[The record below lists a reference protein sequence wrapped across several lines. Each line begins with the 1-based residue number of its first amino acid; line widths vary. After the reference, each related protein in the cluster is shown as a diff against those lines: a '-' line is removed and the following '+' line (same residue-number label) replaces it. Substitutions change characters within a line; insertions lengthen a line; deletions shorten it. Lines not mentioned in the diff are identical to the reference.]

1 MKLKLREESN
11 LLIIMLELQ
20 NKNNSKMKRQ
30 IRQGVFETN
39 SSSTHS
45 ICIAKD
51 AELTIPKELHF
62 EFGEFGWEC
71 NTLQS
76 VDEKASYLYTGLI
89 ANKRNEDAYKI
100 ISILKDKGIEVT
112 FEEAI
117 YEKGSYTNSEGK
129 LVEYTSAKNTGYVD
143 HSNEMTDFLDSVCE
157 DEGKLMRYL
166 FSDLSFI
173 ITGNDNDDQ
182 DVSIKVDYAYDEY
195 YKGN

>member
-1 MKLKLREESN
+1 M
-11 LLIIMLELQ
+11 
-20 NKNNSKMKRQ
+20 KMKKQ

-51 AELTIPKELHF
+51 VNIETPSSIHF

-71 NTLQS
+71 NTLYS
-76 VDEKASYLYTGLI
+76 TEEKASYLYTGLMG
-89 ANKRNEDAYKI
+89 NEREKDFEKI
-100 ISILKDKGIEVT
+100 VAILKSEGIEVT
-112 FEEAI
+112 FEEPV
-117 YEKGSYTNSEGK
+117 YKKYTFEGNDGT
-129 LVEYTSAKNTGYVD
+129 EYIDNGGYVD
-143 HSNEMTDFLDSVCE
+143 HSDEMTDFLDAICE

-173 ITGNDNDDQ
+173 ITGNDNDDE
-182 DVSIKVDYAYDEY
+182 DVDINVEYAHDEY

>member
-1 MKLKLREESN
+1 MTK
-11 LLIIMLELQ
+11 
-20 NKNNSKMKRQ
+20 Q

-51 AELTIPKELHF
+51 AKLTIPRSIHF

-71 NTLQS
+71 DTLQS
-76 VDEKASYLYTGLI
+76 LGEKACYLYTGLI
-89 ANKRNEDAYKI
+89 ANDRKDDADNI
-100 ISILKDKGIEVT
+100 IQILKDKGISVT
-112 FEEAI
+112 AEEPI
-117 YEKGSYTNSEGK
+117 YEKNCYTNSDGK
-129 LVEYTSAKNTGYVD
+129 LVEYVSGQNIGYVD
-143 HSNEMTDFLDSVCE
+143 HSGEMTSFLNAVCE
-157 DEGKLMRYL
+157 DESKLMRYL

-182 DVSIKVDYAYDEY
+182 CVDIDAVYPYDEY